1 MCSTYRRSLIAILL
15 IVGIISSISGFYS
28 IVSAE
33 VTLSATLE
41 EVNSWKEGNTYKTQ
55 YSISVNNP
63 TKSSVNGW
71 RVQLSVPD
79 GATIEEGGFWNGKFE
94 IDGQV
99 LTITPLEYNQSISAG
114 GNASDIGF
122 IIGTSKAPGNE
133 ISVISAI
140 SDDSTSSSSSP
151 ATSSQSA
158 PQDEA
163 QPTGET
169 TGPTAP
175 ITLIQGDDY
184 LTTKGNKIVDQNGTE
199 VWLTGVNWFGY
210 NTGTNIFDGVWACN
224 MQNALESIAD
234 HGFNILRIPISVEL
248 LLSWK
253 NNDYPQANFNQA
265 YNSELVGMNSLEIL
279 DYAVQICGENGI
291 KIMFDIHSA
300 ETDAMGHMTNLW
312 YTDTIST
319 EQFYEALAF
328 LTTLFKDNDTVIAI
342 DIKNE
347 PHGKPNENGA
357 IWNDSDDRNNWKYV
371 AQEAGNIVLDIN
383 PNLLIMI
390 EGIEIY
396 PIDIDANSNFESQDS
411 ADYYFCWWGGNL
423 RGVKDY
429 PIDFG
434 TPERNAQIVYSPH
447 DYGPSVYAQPWFSKD
462 FTFESL
468 KADCWDDNW
477 FYIYESETAPLLIG
491 EWGGFMQGD
500 NLKWMTMLR
509 QLILENQLHQ
519 TFWCF
524 NANSGDTG
532 GLVKDDFTTWDEEK
546 YEFVKEVLW
555 QHEGA
560 FVGLDHEVPLGK
572 AGNGIAL
579 SQISGTVEVEDQ
591 PETSVPEASATEIS
605 EPTASTG
612 EYASP
617 SSSIVNTKAGE
628 SLVEMS
634 KKDSPNAWF
643 FVSIILAVMLVG
655 GGVLVFYNRH
665 RIGKR

>member
-1 MCSTYRRSLIAILL
+1 MLSTIRRGLIILI

-28 IVSAE
+28 VVSAE
-33 VTLSATLE
+33 VTLSATLN

-55 YSISVNNP
+55 YSINIKNP
-63 TKSSVNGW
+63 TQSTVNGW
-71 RVQLSVPD
+71 RVELSVPD
-79 GATIEEGGFWNGKFE
+79 GAIIEEGGYWNANFE

-99 LTITPLEYNQSISAG
+99 LTITPLDYNKSISAG
-114 GNASDIGF
+114 GSASDIGF

-140 SDDSTSSSSSP
+140 SDDSSPSSSSP
-151 ATSSQSA
+151 ATSSQNA

-169 TGPTAP
+169 IGPAAP
-175 ITLIQGDDY
+175 ITLVQGDDY

-234 HGFNILRIPISVEL
+234 HGFNILRIPISAEL

-328 LTTLFKDNDTVIAI
+328 LTTHFKNNDTVIAI

-357 IWNDSDDRNNWKYV
+357 IWNDSFDRNNWKYV
-371 AQEAGNIVLDIN
+371 AQEAGNIILDIN

-396 PIDIDANSNFESQDS
+396 PIDIDANSNYESQDS

-477 FYIYESETAPLLIG
+477 FYIYECETAPVLIG

-509 QLILENQLHQ
+509 QLILENQLHH

-546 YEFVKEVLW
+546 YEFVIEVLW
-555 QHEGA
+555 QEGGA

-591 PETSVPEASATEIS
+591 PETSATEIS
-605 EPTASTG
+605 EPNASDG

-617 SSSIVNTKAGE
+617 SSSIVNSEASE

-643 FVSIILAVMLVG
+643 LVSIILAVMLVS

-665 RIGKR
+665 RIEKR